1 MEAEIPILS
10 QWCRLTKNCEKSYH
24 KEREENG
31 MQASEKSGRDSIW
44 KLIAELL
51 QSRDKPSAS
60 TTQVSLSHA
69 IMQ

>member
-1 MEAEIPILS
+1 MVQVDKEL
-10 QWCRLTKNCEKSYH
+10 WKSYH